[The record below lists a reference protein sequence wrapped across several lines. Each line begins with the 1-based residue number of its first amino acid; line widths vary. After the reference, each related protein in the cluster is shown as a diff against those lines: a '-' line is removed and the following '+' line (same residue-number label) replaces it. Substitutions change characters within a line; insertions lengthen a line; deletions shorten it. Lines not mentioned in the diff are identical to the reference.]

1 MPSNIIMTD
10 VKNGDRVFTKL
21 GTVTATGTESSLLI
35 HAPRMVDAGGC
46 IFVNIIGSLSA
57 ADYPYFAFR
66 HGASGARRQLGYAA
80 QAQTFPRLIP
90 IWYTP
95 QADVDGKTAP
105 KASAVYRSGNT
116 GVIDITIDDNG
127 VVSDYLDIYTY
138 AGKTF
143 EAGTVVEV
151 WGWI

>member
-1 MPSNIIMTD
+1 MPSNIIMAD
-10 VKNGDRVFTKL
+10 AKSGARVLTKL

-35 HAPRMVDAGGC
+35 YAPRMGDAGGC

-57 ADYPYFAFR
+57 PDYPYFR
-66 HGASGARRQLGYAA
+66 IGTSGERRQLGYAG
-80 QAQTFPRLIP
+80 QAQTFPKLIP

-95 QADVDGKTAP
+95 LTEVDGKTAP
-105 KASAVYRSGNT
+105 QASAVWRTGNT
-116 GVIDITIDDNG
+116 SVAEITIVGSG
-127 VVSDYLDIYTY
+127 VASDYLEIYTY

-151 WGWI
+151 WGWM